1 MRNIIY
7 LSAITLLT
15 LGSCQNNAKTDP
27 SKSEEISKEAIVLHD
42 EIMPKIAHFDRATLK
57 IDSLLQTNLE
67 ASTKDELIQLKANL
81 EGATDHMMMWMKDYA
96 FDSTNVAYQEAELV
110 KIKAMKKQFDDV
122 SLESNT
128 KLSSFK

>member
-1 MRNIIY
+1 MKNIIY
-7 LSAITLLT
+7 LSAITIIAF
-15 LGSCQNNAKTDP
+15 GSCQNNAKTE
-27 SKSEEISKEAIVLHD
+27 SLKYEEIGKETMVIHD
-42 EIMPKIAHFDRATLK
+42 EIMPKISHFDRATLK

-67 ASTKDELIQLKANL
+67 ASTKDELIKLKSNL
-81 EGATDHMMMWMKDYA
+81 EQATDQMMTWMKDYA